1 MKTIEK
7 NKTIHPANQ
16 HTDGYG
22 ISDAELKDKQ
32 QQMIKST
39 KDQKLEAD
47 LLSMLGDFPGLS
59 IDVSRSPRWKRM
71 CVTFI
76 WDGFDGLLP
85 EERFHRLV
93 NVIPADFCNT
103 RLAGFVWLELTS
115 NETVETFLKLPRS
128 EDIGNHELEIDASL
142 RRVGFFELLRDS
154 MGSQLRRSC
163 PGDFSLSAKIM
174 STVNFTTRQVTDA
187 KLLFIHYGAYCDCQ
201 VLQSVN
207 PTVAKRHAIAG

>member
-1 MKTIEK
+1 MNVYTEDYE
-7 NKTIHPANQ
+7 P
-16 HTDGYG
+16 
-22 ISDAELKDKQ
+22 SDTVSRENH
-32 QQMIKST
+32 QQMIKSV
-39 KDQKLEAD
+39 KYQQLESD
-47 LLSMLGDFPGLS
+47 LMSMLGSFPGLT
-59 IDVSRSPRWKRM
+59 IEVGHSPRWKRM

-93 NVIPADFCNT
+93 NVIPEDFRNSH
-103 RLAGFVWLELTS
+103 LAGFVWLELTP
-115 NETVETFLKLPRS
+115 NETVEAFLKLPRS

-174 STVNFTTRQVTDA
+174 SAVNFTTQQAINA
-187 KLLFIHYGAYCDCQ
+187 KLLFIRYGAYCDCQ

-207 PTVAKRHAIAG
+207 PAVAKHHAVAG